1 LPGLLCDQD
10 IWRDQMATLG
20 ADFDVFCPG
29 FLDHSSIED
38 MAQDVLD
45 RAPPVFSLCGH
56 SMGARVALEIVR
68 RAPDRVER
76 LALLDTGFHPAKP
89 GEANSRDSLLRVAFS
104 EGMASLA
111 ARWLPPMLA
120 QHRATDAQLLERL
133 TAMVVRANPNIFR
146 RQINAL
152 LHRPNAHK
160 ALGSI
165 TCLTAVIVGKLDTW
179 SPPAQHEEL
188 AASIPNAYLT
198 VIDDSGHMSPVEQ
211 PDAVTEVLKTWMA
224 TSAVSEGL
232 AAVS

>member
-1 LPGLLCDQD
+1 MCDED
-10 IWRDQMATLG
+10 IWRDQIAALG

-45 RAPPVFSLCGH
+45 RAPPTFSLCGH

-68 RAPDRVER
+68 RAPERVER

-89 GEANSRDSLLRVAFS
+89 GEANSRDSLLRIAFS

-120 QHRATDAQLLERL
+120 HHRVADTRLMERL
-133 TAMVVRANPNIFR
+133 TAMVARANPCIYR

-160 ALGSI
+160 ALGAI
-165 TCLTAVIVGKLDTW
+165 TCPTAVIVGKLDTW

-211 PDAVTEVLKTWMA
+211 PEAVTEALKTWMT
-224 TSAVSEGL
+224 TSAASEDA
-232 AAVS
+232 AAV